1 MMGRDYLADAVRA
14 NLAEY
19 LTPHGYRF
27 AFAERARKG
36 GMSAEDRMANLGH
49 ASYDQTHHYDK
60 NAKVV
65 PVSIEVIDGGL
76 EAA

>member
-1 MMGRDYLADAVRA
+1 MRMHSRCRKFGKAIERLKIPKV
-14 NLAEY
+14 
-19 LTPHGYRF
+19 TIHGYRF

-49 ASYDQTHHYDK
+49 ASYDK